1 MVVNSLAFVMTYPKA
16 LAFLAAG
23 IAAGIF
29 NAIAGGGTLIT
40 FPVLLAFG
48 VPALSANIT
57 SSVGNVPSYVGG
69 IHGFRSELKNQGRRI
84 RRLIPAALLGSLCGA
99 LLLLT
104 TPATQFRSVAPWLV
118 AFATVLFGVQPLFIK
133 FVSSLHD
140 DHPTRKAF
148 VQIGTFTVAI
158 YGGYFGAGLGIMLL
172 AILGL
177 GLTETLIRINGL
189 RAVLSIVICSLS
201 ATVFILH
208 GSVFWLIALCLA
220 IGTLIGG
227 GAGAQLAK
235 ILPTLWLRIVVI
247 AVGTVTTIG
256 LFVT

>member
-57 SSVGNVPSYVGG
+57 SSVGIVPSYVGG

-118 AFATVLFGVQPLFIK
+118 AFATVTRGALLMSD
-133 FVSSLHD
+133 SSGYGI
-140 DHPTRKAF
+140 TAAASAGSNVRT
-148 VQIGTFTVAI
+148 IG
-158 YGGYFGAGLGIMLL
+158 
-172 AILGL
+172 
-177 GLTETLIRINGL
+177 
-189 RAVLSIVICSLS
+189 
-201 ATVFILH
+201 
-208 GSVFWLIALCLA
+208 IALMS
-220 IGTLIGG
+220 
-227 GAGAQLAK
+227 GASGDIIPCYVCPGSFQ
-235 ILPTLWLRIVVI
+235 
-247 AVGTVTTIG
+247 G
-256 LFVT
+256 